1 MKKITT
7 TLLALLLALIFVL
20 GGCSAHGATLITAGD
35 NEISVNVF
43 QLYLSRMK
51 WSLYAAGENVN
62 NSNYWQQYIT
72 LDGMTYNDHYTTHVL
87 TGLKQIAAAL
97 YLYDEMGLSL
107 SEQDEATID
116 ALIEAYIA
124 QDGDGSET
132 KLNSILASYGAN
144 TTVLRD
150 SYVIEA
156 KLNQLKTAMYGE
168 NGSKITSVVREEFYK
183 QSYLRAFQLS
193 VDNYYYDHDKDADGN
208 SVYYVTK
215 TADNGSLTLTEKIAY
230 DTVKGIATE
239 EKDKNGDTVYR
250 VQKEDLTFGEIA
262 YDKKNGAVK
271 YLYDEDGELIEK
283 FYTTEEM
290 KKRYENL
297 EKIAEDCK
305 NNEELFLEYAQ
316 YSDSSAFNETYAP
329 NGMYFSV
336 GGYLGDELFETFAA
350 ELAKLEVGE
359 LAIVEY
365 TSAGKTHYYLLMRA
379 ALDTGAWAN
388 EANQRWFQ
396 TMNNDVTEY
405 MLQKECEKY
414 LQYVSVDEALL
425 EGVDITI
432 VAANKYY

>member
-87 TGLKQIAAAL
+87 TGLKQIADAL

-215 TADNGSLTLTEKIAY
+215 TADNGSLTLTE
-230 DTVKGIATE
+230 
-239 EKDKNGDTVYR
+239 
-250 VQKEDLTFGEIA
+250 
-262 YDKKNGAVK
+262 
-271 YLYDEDGELIEK
+271 
-283 FYTTEEM
+283 
-290 KKRYENL
+290 
-297 EKIAEDCK
+297 
-305 NNEELFLEYAQ
+305 
-316 YSDSSAFNETYAP
+316 
-329 NGMYFSV
+329 
-336 GGYLGDELFETFAA
+336 
-350 ELAKLEVGE
+350 
-359 LAIVEY
+359 
-365 TSAGKTHYYLLMRA
+365 
-379 ALDTGAWAN
+379 
-388 EANQRWFQ
+388 
-396 TMNNDVTEY
+396 
-405 MLQKECEKY
+405 
-414 LQYVSVDEALL
+414 
-425 EGVDITI
+425 
-432 VAANKYY
+432 